1 MKKTSYW
8 ILFLVVT
15 LLCCGCSSKKEQDNQ
30 EISVYYLNSS
40 DRMLSTSQYEVE
52 STGTEAMVK
61 EVLEALQ
68 TPDNFK
74 KFHTVF
80 PNDVKVESYE
90 VKGNLVRVYFNM
102 QYANLKPSEEVLLR
116 AAVVQTLVQVQGIE
130 FVSFYVGNEA
140 LKDKAGNTVGLMSA
154 SDFLQSEDLLVEEYQ
169 EKNLILYFAS
179 EDGTALVAEQRE
191 GVRYNANTSIEKLV
205 VEQLK
210 KGPKTAGAKETIP
223 GKATLLSVTTKDG
236 ICYVNFDSGF
246 LAEGYMQKPEIT
258 IYSMVNSIIQ
268 NCNVNQVQILIDG
281 SSEVVFRNTMDLNV
295 PFSMNKDWI
304 KEQDK

>member
-1 MKKTSYW
+1 MKKISYW
-8 ILFLVVT
+8 ILFLIVA
-15 LLCCGCSSKKEQDNQ
+15 LLCSGCSSKKGQSDY
-30 EISVYYLNSS
+30 EISIYYLNSS

-52 STGTEAMVK
+52 STGIDAMIK

-68 TPDNFK
+68 NPSNFK
-74 KFHTVF
+74 KFHTAF

-102 QYANLKPSEEVLLR
+102 QYAALESSEEVLLR
-116 AAVVQTLVQVQGIE
+116 AAVVQTLVQIQGIE

-140 LKDKAGNTVGLMSA
+140 LKDKSGNTVGLMSA
-154 SDFLQSEDLLVEEYQ
+154 SDFLQSEDLLVGEYQ
-169 EKNLILYFAS
+169 EKNLTLYFAS
-179 EDGTALVAEQRE
+179 EDGTALIAEQRE

-246 LAEGYMQKPEIT
+246 LTEGYTQKPEIT

>member
-68 TPDNFK
+68 NPDNFK

-80 PNDVKVESYE
+80 LSDVKVESYE

-154 SDFLQSEDLLVEEYQ
+154 SDFLQSEDLLVDEYQ
-169 EKNLILYFAS
+169 KKNLTLYFAS

-210 KGPKTAGAKETIP
+210 KGPKTTGAKETIP

-258 IYSMVNSIIQ
+258 IYSVVNSIIQ

-281 SSEVVFRNTMDLNV
+281 SSEVVFRNTMNLNV

-304 KEQDK
+304 KEQNK

>member
-52 STGTEAMVK
+52 STGMETMVQ

-68 TPDNFK
+68 NPDNFK

-102 QYANLKPSEEVLLR
+102 QYANLKSSEEVLLR

-169 EKNLILYFAS
+169 EKNLTLYFAS

-210 KGPKTAGAKETIP
+210 KGPKTAGARETIP

>member
-15 LLCCGCSSKKEQDNQ
+15 LLCCGCSSKKEQNNQ

-52 STGTEAMVK
+52 STGMEAMVQ

-68 TPDNFK
+68 NPDNFK

-102 QYANLKPSEEVLLR
+102 QYANLKSSEEVLLR

-169 EKNLILYFAS
+169 EKNLTLYFAS

-210 KGPKTAGAKETIP
+210 KGPKTAGARETIP